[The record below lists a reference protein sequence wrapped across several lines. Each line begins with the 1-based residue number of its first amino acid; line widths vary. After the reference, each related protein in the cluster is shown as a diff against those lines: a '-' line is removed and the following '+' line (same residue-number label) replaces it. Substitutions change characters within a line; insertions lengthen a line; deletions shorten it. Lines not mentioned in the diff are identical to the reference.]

1 MLVGLIIAC
10 EILFWVLVFSGLAC
24 RYLWKQTKLSNLLLL
39 LTPLVDLVLLAATI
53 VSLRGGAEAAL
64 AHALAAVYIGVSI
77 GYGHRMIST
86 ADTWFSFRF
95 AGGPKP
101 RKKFGKEHARHE
113 RSGWLFHA
121 LSWAIGCALLYGM
134 VLIVG
139 DASQTEALV
148 QTIRIWSI
156 ILVIDFII
164 SFSYTLWPR
173 DEKKIS
179 V

>member
-53 VSLRGGAEAAL
+53 VSLRGGAEATL

-101 RKKFGKEHARHE
+101 RKNSEKNMLVTKDPVGFFMRFRGRLDVHYYT
-113 RSGWLFHA
+113 GW
-121 LSWAIGCALLYGM
+121 Y
-134 VLIVG
+134 
-139 DASQTEALV
+139 
-148 QTIRIWSI
+148 
-156 ILVIDFII
+156 
-164 SFSYTLWPR
+164 
-173 DEKKIS
+173 
-179 V
+179 